1 MSPVHRVCVVDD
13 DPGVRRVTCALL
25 DATGEFQCKPYM
37 SAEDLLA
44 DDLVNVGCV
53 VTDLK
58 MPNVDGLE
66 LQRLLREKD
75 VCIAMVVVTGHADIA
90 TAVKLLRQGAT
101 NILQKPFNADEL
113 IATVREA
120 VRKTNRVREQWQKV
134 EVAKANY
141 EKLTDEERDVLKLLV
156 AGVPNKAIPAQL
168 CMSSRTFDRRKQSL
182 MITMQV
188 ASVVDLATLMARI
201 ANFDALRVVDRYE
214 PLDSFPNS
222 VHVPVEPM
230 MSGKQLGF

>member
-1 MSPVHRVCVVDD
+1 MSFVHRVCVVDD
-13 DPGVRRVTCALL
+13 DPGVRRVTCSVLE
-25 DATGEFQCKPYM
+25 ATGEFQCKPYA
-37 SAEDLLA
+37 SAEELLS
-44 DDLVNVGCV
+44 DNLVNVGCV

-58 MPNVDGLE
+58 MPNIDGLE
-66 LQRLLREKD
+66 LQKLLREKD

-90 TAVKLLRQGAT
+90 TAVTLLRQGAT
-101 NILQKPFNADEL
+101 NILQKPFNSDEL
-113 IATVREA
+113 VSTVREA

-141 EKLTDEERDVLKLLV
+141 EKLSDEERDVLRLLV

-214 PLDSFPNS
+214 PLDTFPNS
-222 VHVPVEPM
+222 VHVAVEPM
-230 MSGKQLGF
+230 LSKQSGH